1 MPIYRQAP
9 TGETVSFADGTPE
22 HIIDMV
28 LKRDYSPPPPQ
39 PAPVVA
45 PPPPPKGNDFDL
57 GQDWNA
63 ISSGFGKGLHGSEL
77 GIRAIA
83 RLTAGD
89 LSPDKSPMEADLE
102 KQYAAAQAGMPKNP
116 TFFQNI
122 AGTVAGGF
130 GNIAAGA
137 FDPVTGFA
145 GQSAQEKI
153 EEAKRLGI
161 TDPNKIRAAVL
172 ENAALGGGV
181 GAAFEG
187 LGPLAEQFNPFAKG
201 LAHVAGEAGIHSAGS
216 GVLGGAQ
223 QFGGNIISQQNLNP
237 NQNLMEGVP
246 ESALSMAA
254 LGGVSHLAGKAVEKG
269 AETVGGLF
277 GKKPVKPVVPP
288 IEPPPVEPVDPNMVS
303 QTIYTEGAAP
313 HPDPAHPSNLLPN
326 WNELPAGIQQ
336 EMLQAY
342 DAAKP
347 QGVAPEAPQA
357 PPEPAPAPEAVRP
370 PQAAPEPPAQA
381 PEPTP
386 QQQSGPLQEAPP
398 TPQELNPQA
407 PGALAPPEAPPAG
420 VPVPEQIP
428 MGVVGDAVP
437 VAGSTPEPAPPVV
450 SPPKDGSATLVGG
463 QGPTLPDSLSKANP
477 RIGIGGANHTPQFDS
492 DIDKALYITAGA
504 EKSKAD
510 ADYRAWL
517 EQQGYTP
524 EQIDSEGKKVRAALP
539 NLARANGINNPEGGE
554 FNVGRISS
562 PPEAV
567 RGVTDKPPLKIEP
580 PQTGGSD
587 VGIDPGMLFARDGS
601 VGPKVGKDSSGDWH
615 VEYVDP
621 STGKLTRDY
630 HDVMGNEL
638 TSKSK
643 AQDHADFL
651 HKEMFSAP
659 EPEIYEPQPKAH
671 RVDPS
676 VLKDAGFSDHEIED
690 HTAGFDYDEHLYY
703 KAEKG
708 WMFNPLDGG
717 FEPATP
723 DLVNR
728 LYSAGRVED
737 AQRAERQASLAM
749 DNGQL
754 KPEDLSVRLGEVPST
769 YATKNPDLGGW
780 VRDLLDMKNLENQVQ
795 GKKPHEVASIIAARN
810 PKSPIGLVAKLVAK
824 ALKEQEAAGIEHKFV
839 IHQPGEALSADP
851 YEDQILQKGLAGN
864 TLAANGWRNIENP
877 DGTWSLGTD
886 TYVKGSRYGTS
897 SGMGDEVILHELIH
911 AVTQHIITLG
921 ERSPHLLNEKSR
933 AYFRELNRIKAIVD
947 DARTARRE
955 AIQSGKI
962 VPQDFDHVFTLAK
975 GGNAFEN
982 AHELLT
988 WGLTD
993 KHFQS
998 FLETVRD
1005 PNSPIRNMFQR
1016 FAGAIREMLGL
1027 PAQSMSALTSLLR
1040 VGGDILHIDPEDIK
1054 AGKNAEDD
1062 RFYAND
1068 LKYAS
1073 DDSAPELNN
1082 SIQNGAATPD
1092 QINSGELKSA
1102 GMLEDLRAA
1111 RQNSTNGSY
1120 SGTNSVSTGKTSEM
1134 ILRRAMM
1141 PVWQIE
1147 KGVLARSAKFLTKF
1161 GVSAEAL
1168 ERARSL
1174 GVQLGSDKMA
1184 PLAILQKNVLEN
1196 GKVRLID
1203 ENTPLVASDLAPQ
1216 TIQARVEAF
1225 RQGARKELTN
1235 RLNSLAPY
1243 ANAKVTALARH
1254 LENLGFKDNVV
1265 RNFQSLKKSGVQTLA
1280 EAYAYAMHAEEAN
1293 KYGLDILKKE
1303 IGTDAQGN
1311 PIYDPATSG
1320 MTDEEAKA
1328 IKAWVSN
1335 LPMNQREAI
1344 ESAHSSMKFI
1354 VAERERQAIQDGI
1367 MPDWKKIKA
1376 DLSAQMP
1383 GLQAKLKAESDPFK
1397 KSVLKSQ
1404 IDSVQKQINK
1414 IPSYENYVP
1423 LKSDVDSIERDAFGN
1438 PVDPANWGEFSGGG
1452 NGIGVKGK
1460 ESQNRLGRSSYAGQ
1474 ITNNIL
1480 NDYESSQTRGVRN
1493 LAGQKLMQLI
1503 KDGHDA
1509 GDEYIMNHFDKPGS
1523 IQPTA
1528 FKKEDGSVGY
1538 NVADYRN
1545 QADAFITKINGK
1557 EVYARIKTPDMM
1569 TSINGFDGTT
1579 GRFVK
1584 MVEGADQFFSNLGIV
1599 QAFGR
1604 AFHLLNAGLSVPF
1617 AARLIIKHTLVAGLN
1632 TVGLGRGLIKGMSD
1646 ATLQKGISKHT
1657 LDVGRTFLG
1666 LRDDP
1671 SVKADLAELRANGGL
1686 FKPVDLGG
1694 IDNIQDHLDNIFA
1707 PKNFAEKSG
1716 RERWLAFQSGVHKL
1730 EQSMSSFT
1738 NHVEW
1743 TTRLAIFRTMKDH
1756 GLSPKEA
1763 AWYAQELTGNFGR
1776 KGLATRTLSTLY
1788 PFYNAGVQADNASMT
1803 SLLKA
1808 GVGAIAKNAAGLAAI
1823 GSVVAMYNYW
1833 MGDMHKDQAGPNGK
1847 PGNNPYS
1854 LMPSYKR
1861 AGTSLAIQVPFMN
1874 QANGSPYYLKFPE
1887 PFKLFSIPVNA
1898 GAGVVAMMHGDL
1910 TPGDFAFDMTNESF
1924 SGAAHYSSTPTANP
1938 IVAGT
1943 PGIGRIPM
1951 ALATNKSELG
1961 SPIHPEFPT
1970 RNQKP
1975 PSQVY
1980 TKHASDL
1987 SIGLADLLHKGGLGE
2002 VYPDD
2007 MDYIAANV
2015 AGSAGSFVMG
2025 LANTGAALLP
2035 GYNASRT
2042 IKGQDKFDPI
2052 TDNPVSGIFMGRLT
2066 SGDVANSY
2074 YLSVKDIKD
2083 YKERYKELTDSDDL
2097 KGAQEFRAN
2106 HPKEA
2111 SMVTYFNQ
2119 VESHI
2124 KGNHQ
2129 ALKLVKDDNKL
2140 SVQDKVAKAEH
2151 LNQASELAQRQFIY
2165 RWRNNGKYPDL
2176 SAQ

>member
-28 LKRDYSPPPPQ
+28 LKRDYSPPPPT

-45 PPPPPKGNDFDL
+45 APPPPKGNDFDL
-57 GQDWNA
+57 GQDFNA
-63 ISSGFGKGLHGSEL
+63 VSSGFGKGLHGSEL

-102 KQYAAAQAGMPKNP
+102 KQYAAAQANTPRNP

-122 AGTVAGGF
+122 AGSVAGGF
-130 GNIAAGA
+130 GNILAGGL
-137 FDPVTGFA
+137 DPVTGFA

-172 ENAALGGGV
+172 QNAVVGGGV

-201 LAHVAGEAGIHSAGS
+201 LAHVAGETGIHSAGA

-223 QFGGNIISQQNLNP
+223 QFGGNVVTQQNFNP

-277 GKKPVKPVVPP
+277 GKKPAKPLAPP
-288 IEPPPVEPVDPNMVS
+288 IEPPPPGDLGGPPPGMETP
-303 QTIYTEGAAP
+303 AP

-326 WNELPAGIQQ
+326 WNELPAGMQQ

-342 DAAKP
+342 DAARP
-347 QGVAPEAPQA
+347 QGMAPEAPQA

-370 PQAAPEPPAQA
+370 PQAAPEPSVQA

-428 MGVVGDAVP
+428 MGVVGDAGP
-437 VAGSTPEPAPPVV
+437 AAGSTPEPAPPV
-450 SPPKDGSATLVGG
+450 SPPKDGSAELVGG
-463 QGPTLPDSLSKANP
+463 QGPTLPESLSGAKP
-477 RIGIGGANHTPQFDS
+477 RFGRGQDNFTPQFDS
-492 DIDKALYITAGA
+492 DMDKALFITAQRT
-504 EKSKAD
+504 KSAAD
-510 ADYRAWL
+510 GQYRDWL
-517 EQQGYTP
+517 KSLGYSD
-524 EQIDSEGKKVRAALP
+524 EQIQSEGIRVRKAIADQVRPITGGGDIKVGRIAE
-539 NLARANGINNPEGGE
+539 NPEG
-554 FNVGRISS
+554 
-562 PPEAV
+562 P
-567 RGVTDKPPLKIEP
+567 RGAIESKPN
-580 PQTGGSD
+580 G
-587 VGIDPGMLFARDGS
+587 AS
-601 VGPKVGKDSSGDWH
+601 VGVDPDDLMAKTDDPTRPQAQRDENGDWH
-615 VEYVDP
+615 VEWLNP
-621 STGKLTRDY
+621 ETGSYTRDY
-630 HDVMGNEL
+630 HDMAGSEIRNRKQAEAHA
-638 TSKSK
+638 K
-643 AQDHADFL
+643 ALDQLLDDTYADHSQDGYENL
-651 HKEMFSAP
+651 QPRTP
-659 EPEIYEPQPKAH
+659 ENIL
-671 RVDPS
+671 R
-676 VLKDAGFSDHEIED
+676 DAGFQSEEIDRHQQGYED
-690 HTAGFDYDEHLYY
+690 FDQHAAL
-703 KAEKG
+703 AEKG
-708 WMFNPLDGG
+708 WMFNPLTDE
-717 FEPATP
+717 FEPASQE
-723 DLVNR
+723 LVQELKDRGDKN
-728 LYSAGRVED
+728 YPA
-737 AQRAERQASLAM
+737 AERQLQRAIE
-749 DNGQL
+749 NGQV
-754 KPEDLSVRLGEVPST
+754 KTPDPTVRIGGAPDT
-769 YATKNPDLGGW
+769 YASSKSTDSGW
-780 VRDLLDMKNLENQVQ
+780 VRNELDMRNLEDAIK
-795 GKKPHEVASIIAARN
+795 GKRAHEIANLIAQRN
-810 PKSPIGLVAKLVAK
+810 PNSALGVVAK
-824 ALKEQEAAGIEHKFV
+824 AVERILKAHDRAGIEHRV
-839 IHQPGEALSADP
+839 TVVNPGHVFDP
-851 YEDQILQKGLAGN
+851 DPDINDLYNQTLKTATAFNGN
-864 TLAANGWRNIENP
+864 LVERGGEGGH
-877 DGTWSLGTD
+877 GTETII
-886 TYVKGSRYGTS
+886 KGSGYGNR
-897 SGMGDEVILHELIH
+897 SGLGDEIILHELIH
-911 AVTQHIITLG
+911 AVTRHIINASKSGDARL
-921 ERSPHLLNEKSR
+921 SPAEKGFYKELQR
-933 AYFRELNRIKAIVD
+933 IRNVALDYKTRREKAIL
-947 DARTARRE
+947 
-955 AIQSGKI
+955 SGKVEPTKEDDI
-962 VPQDFDHVFTLAK
+962 FLDHNGK
-975 GGNAFEN
+975 KSHNAFEN
-982 AHELLT
+982 EHELVS
-988 WGLTD
+988 WALTD
-993 KHFQS
+993 KSFQKW
-998 FLETVRD
+998 LEGVKD
-1005 PNSPIRNMFQR
+1005 PNSPIRNMFNTFVQS
-1016 FAGAIREMLGL
+1016 IRELLGL
-1027 PAQSMSALTSLLR
+1027 PAQSSTALSSILHTTN
-1040 VGGDILHIDPEDIK
+1040 DILHTDINKIKDKTAVVDPDVHFAK
-1054 AGKNAEDD
+1054 TNS
-1062 RFYAND
+1062 D
-1068 LKYAS
+1068 LT
-1073 DDSAPELNN
+1073 APE
-1082 SIQNGAATPD
+1082 IHEAIANGVASPD
-1092 QINSGELKSA
+1092 QIKSGELKSS
-1102 GMLEDLRAA
+1102 GMLGDVLMA
-1111 RQNSTNGSY
+1111 RTNSTNGSY
-1120 SGTNSVSTGKTSEM
+1120 AGSNSVSTGKTSEM

-1196 GKVRLID
+1196 GKVKLID

-1243 ANAKVTALARH
+1243 ANSKVTALARH
-1254 LENLGFKDNVV
+1254 LESLGFKDNVV

-1303 IGTDAQGN
+1303 IGTDAQGK

-1320 MTDEEAKA
+1320 MTDGEAKA

-1354 VAERERQAIQDGI
+1354 VEQRERQAIQDGI

-1376 DLSAQMP
+1376 DLSAQVP

-1404 IDSVQKQINK
+1404 LDSVQKQINK

-1509 GDEYIMNHFDKPGS
+1509 GDEYIMKHFDKPGS

-1833 MGDMHKDQAGPNGK
+1833 MGDMHKDQAG
-1847 PGNNPYS
+1847 NNPYA

-1874 QANGSPYYLKFPE
+1874 QANGSPYYFKFPE

-1938 IVAGT
+1938 TVAAT
-1943 PGIGRIPM
+1943 PGILRIPA
-1951 ALATNKSELG
+1951 ALAQNKSELG

-2035 GYNASRT
+2035 GYNASRS

-2111 SMVTYFNQ
+2111 SMVTYFNR
-2119 VESHI
+2119 VESEI
-2124 KGNHQ
+2124 KGNHH
-2129 ALKLVKDDNKL
+2129 ALKLVKDNNNL
-2140 SVQDKVAKAEH
+2140 SVQDKVARAEH

-2176 SAQ
+2176 SQAQ